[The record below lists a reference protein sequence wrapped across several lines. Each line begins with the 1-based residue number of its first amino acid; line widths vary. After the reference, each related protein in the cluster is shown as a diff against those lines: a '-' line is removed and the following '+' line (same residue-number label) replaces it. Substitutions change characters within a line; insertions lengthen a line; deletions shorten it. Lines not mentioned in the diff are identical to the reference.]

1 VHPLDREGA
10 EVRFAA
16 EFPSPGSYR
25 LFLDFAHDGEV
36 HTAAFT
42 VDAPTDTT
50 SPPPS
55 PTAEGDE
62 HESH

>member
-1 VHPLDREGA
+1 
-10 EVRFAA
+10 
-16 EFPSPGSYR
+16 

-62 HESH
+62 RESH